1 MLIAEHF
8 KSGMRRLAS
17 GVSLITTKDEKDG
30 WHGMIATSVTS
41 VSAEPPSLLVCINR
55 SASCHDPL
63 IASGVFCVNFLGQDN
78 DAIAAVFSSSKLKE
92 RRFQEGDW
100 QEIST
105 GAPALAQSLASFD
118 CRVKQVLQADSHTIF
133 IGAVEAIELWDA
145 PLSPLVYM
153 NGGYVRC
160 IAASSL

>member
-1 MLIAEHF
+1 MIDEHF

-17 GVSLITTKDEKDG
+17 GVSLITTKDTHDA

-41 VSAEPPSLLVCINR
+41 VSVEPPSLLVCINR

-63 IASGVFCVNFLGQDN
+63 IESGVFCVSFLGEDN
-78 DAIAAVFSSSKLKE
+78 DAIAEVFSSSRFKE
-92 RRFQEGDW
+92 QRFRDGDW
-100 QEIST
+100 RRIST
-105 GAPALAQSLASFD
+105 GAPALARSLASFD
-118 CRVKQVLQADSHTIF
+118 CRVKQQLQADSHTIF
-133 IGAVEAIELWDA
+133 IGSVEAIELWDA

-160 IAASSL
+160 ISAGV

>member
-1 MLIAEHF
+1 MLMAEHF

-17 GVSLITTKDEKDG
+17 GVSLITTQDVHEA

-41 VSAEPPSLLVCINR
+41 VSAEPPSLLICVNR
-55 SASCHDPL
+55 TASCHDPL
-63 IASGVFCVNFLGQDN
+63 VESGVFCVNFLGEEN
-78 DAIAAVFSSSKLKE
+78 DSIAAAFSSSKLRD

-100 QEIST
+100 RRIAT
-105 GAPALAQSLASFD
+105 GAPALASSLASFD
-118 CRVKQVLQADSHTIF
+118 CRVKQKLEADSHTIF
-133 IGAVEAIELWDA
+133 IGSVEAIELWDA

-160 IAASSL
+160 VSASL